1 MTDFAK
7 LATTAQKLIRA
18 NGRNVTLR
26 SFASAGDPWNPTQT
40 TTDMTVKAV
49 FSRYSS
55 FETDGELIRADD
67 VKVLIEAA
75 AAPSLSQRI
84 IDGSVDYSIVNVR
97 TVKPGDVAMLY
108 IAQARK

>member
-1 MTDFAK
+1 MADFAK

-26 SFASAGDPWNPTQT
+26 SFSSSGDAWNPTQSQ
-40 TTDMTVKAV
+40 TDVTVKAV

-55 FETDGELIRADD
+55 FETDGVLIRADD
-67 VKVLIEAA
+67 VKVLIEAS
-75 AAPSLSQRI
+75 AAPTLSQRI
-84 IDGSVDYSIVNVR
+84 IDGSIDYSIVNVQ

-108 IAQARK
+108 IVQARK